1 MGRNI
6 DIKSGLLYNTTEFAK
21 YHMNHPKVKKYILR
35 ENLRSGDLRDMIDEL
50 IEIDRYK
57 SKMDTD
63 ADTVVVAFKAASQD
77 AATDLGAYLEW
88 SINSIDDVE
97 VSDASDPDGKF
108 HVYIE
113 LQRAAGLCQKI
124 IDIVNDISKT
134 TDKQEW
140 KFIGMD
146 GERAD
151 LNIGELTA
159 VVIQDPKIY
168 ALPPESREWY
178 IRMKNLAKY

>member
-1 MGRNI
+1 
-6 DIKSGLLYNTTEFAK
+6 
-21 YHMNHPKVKKYILR
+21 MNNQLKTKRYTLR

-63 ADTVVVAFKAASQD
+63 AETVVVAFKAASQD

-88 SINSIDDVE
+88 SIASIEDVE

-113 LQRAAGLCQKI
+113 LARLPGLCQKI
-124 IDIVNDISKT
+124 IDIVDDINKAT
-134 TDKQEW
+134 EKQEW

-146 GERAD
+146 GERAA
-151 LNIGELTA
+151 LTLGELTS
-159 VVIQDPKIY
+159 VLIQDPKIY

-178 IRMKNLAKY
+178 IRMKNLTKY